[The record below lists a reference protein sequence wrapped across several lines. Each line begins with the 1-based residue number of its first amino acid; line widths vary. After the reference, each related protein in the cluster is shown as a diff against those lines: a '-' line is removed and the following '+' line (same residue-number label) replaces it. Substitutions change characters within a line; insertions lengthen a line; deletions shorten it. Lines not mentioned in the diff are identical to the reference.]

1 MEKSCG
7 CIVFNNGKVLIEKS
21 LHGFYGFPKGH
32 IEEGE
37 TYEECAVRETFE
49 ETGIKVFIDPK
60 YSFKVTYL
68 LQEKYP
74 KQVIYFIAFLN
85 GSDQI
90 EIQESEVE
98 SACWVD
104 VSKVREMLSF
114 ENLKSLWDEVY
125 IKYLEV
131 YCG

>member
-1 MEKSCG
+1 MERSCG

-32 IEEGE
+32 VEEGE

-68 LQEKYP
+68 MQEKYP

-85 GSDQI
+85 GSDRI
-90 EIQESEVE
+90 KIQESEVE

-104 VSKVREMLSF
+104 ISKVREMLSF
-114 ENLKSLWDEVY
+114 DNLRSLWDEVY
-125 IKYLEV
+125 VKYMEV

>member
-7 CIVFNNGKVLIEKS
+7 CIVFNNDKVLIEKS

-32 IEEGE
+32 VEDGE

-49 ETGIKVFIDPK
+49 ETGIKVFIDSK
-60 YSFKVTYL
+60 YSFKVSYL
-68 LQEKYP
+68 MQEKYP

-85 GSDQI
+85 GSD
-90 EIQESEVE
+90 EIKVQESEVE

-104 VSKVREMLSF
+104 VSKVRGMLSF
-114 ENLKSLWDEVY
+114 DNLKVLWDKVY
-125 IKYLEV
+125 VKYLEV

>member
-7 CIVFNNGKVLIEKS
+7 CIVFNNGKVLVEKS

-37 TYEECAVRETFE
+37 SYEECAVRETFE

>member
-1 MEKSCG
+1 MEKACG
-7 CIVFNNGKVLIEKS
+7 CIVFNKGKVLVEKS